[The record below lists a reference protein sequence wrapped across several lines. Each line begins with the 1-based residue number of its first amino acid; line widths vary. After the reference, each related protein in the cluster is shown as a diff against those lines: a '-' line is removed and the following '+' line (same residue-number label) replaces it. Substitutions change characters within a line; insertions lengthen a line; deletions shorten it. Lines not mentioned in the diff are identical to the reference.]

1 MEPVFRAAVEELEQ
15 GSPVAVATV
24 VRTSGSTPQKP
35 GAKLLVRSDGS
46 GVGTLGGGC
55 VEGDIWFAAQELMK
69 RGGAAE
75 MRDYELNE
83 DLAAQDGLV
92 CGGTMYF
99 LIDPIRQAGDYLDFA
114 GEVVAAYEGGK
125 PVAIANLMAAPQ
137 DTSFRVGDKMLV
149 REDGSNVGTLGD
161 EQLDRQAGRR
171 ARELMAM
178 GKNDYVVTDEG
189 VEYFIEAFTTPP
201 TLVLVGGGH
210 VSKAIAPVAKS
221 VGFRLYVVDDRDQFA
236 NAERF
241 PEAEIVRSGEYAETI
256 RGLPINANTFIV
268 VATRGHR
275 YDDAALAASMET
287 PASYVGL
294 LGSRRKT
301 ILIYEELLQRGWPIE
316 RVKAV
321 HAPIG
326 LDIGGRTPE
335 EIAIS
340 IMAEILA
347 FRLGGD
353 GGSMKL
359 EDRYMERIQQNLERR
374 AGKESRVPAAVGD

>member
-1 MEPVFRAAVEELEQ
+1 MEPVFRAAVEELKEER
-15 GSPVAVATV
+15 PVAVATV

-35 GAKLLVRSDGS
+35 GAKLLVKADGS

-75 MRDYELNE
+75 MRDYQLNE

-125 PVAIANLMAAPQ
+125 PVAIANLMVAPEG
-137 DTSFRVGDKMLV
+137 SSYRVGNKMLV
-149 REDGSNVGTLGD
+149 REDGQTVDTLGD
-161 EQLDRQAGRR
+161 ERLDRQAARR

-178 GKNDYVVTDEG
+178 GKNDYVVTDDG

-210 VSKAIAPVAKS
+210 VSNAIAPVAKS
-221 VGFRLYVVDDRDQFA
+221 VGFRLFVVDDREEFA

-275 YDDAALAASMET
+275 YDDAALAAAMET

-340 IMAEILA
+340 IMSEILA
-347 FRLGGD
+347 FRLGGS

-359 EDRYMERIQQNLERR
+359 EDRYLERIQQNLERR
-374 AGKESRVPAAVGD
+374 SGDPPRVPLAVGD

>member
-1 MEPVFRAAVEELEQ
+1 MIN
-15 GSPVAVATV
+15 
-24 VRTSGSTPQKP
+24 ST
-35 GAKLLVRSDGS
+35 G
-46 GVGTLGGGC
+46 
-55 VEGDIWFAAQELMK
+55 
-69 RGGAAE
+69 
-75 MRDYELNE
+75 
-83 DLAAQDGLV
+83 
-92 CGGTMYF
+92 
-99 LIDPIRQAGDYLDFA
+99 
-114 GEVVAAYEGGK
+114 
-125 PVAIANLMAAPQ
+125 
-137 DTSFRVGDKMLV
+137 
-149 REDGSNVGTLGD
+149 
-161 EQLDRQAGRR
+161 QAGRR

-178 GKNDYVVTDEG
+178 GKNDYVVTDDG

-210 VSKAIAPVAKS
+210 VSNAIAPVAKS
-221 VGFRLYVVDDRDQFA
+221 VGFRLYVVDDRDEFA

-275 YDDAALAASMET
+275 YDDAALAAAMET

-326 LDIGGRTPE
+326 LGHRRPHAGRD
-335 EIAIS
+335 S
-340 IMAEILA
+340 NQHH
-347 FRLGGD
+347 G
-353 GGSMKL
+353 
-359 EDRYMERIQQNLERR
+359 
-374 AGKESRVPAAVGD
+374 